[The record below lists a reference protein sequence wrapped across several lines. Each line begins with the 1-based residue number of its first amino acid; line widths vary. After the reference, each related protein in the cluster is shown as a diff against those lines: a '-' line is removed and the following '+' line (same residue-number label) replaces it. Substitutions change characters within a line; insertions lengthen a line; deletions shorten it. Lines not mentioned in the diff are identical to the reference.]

1 MELIG
6 ISIGI
11 QAGEQPLGLAGRRG
25 GNCALLNGSVSR
37 RTSWSNRQVPE
48 EPASP
53 NAMSKGG
60 ICNFV
65 FLALNS
71 TTCATCRHHLV
82 TAPVHLA

>member
-6 ISIGI
+6 MSIGI
-11 QAGEQPLGLAGRRG
+11 QAGGQPLWIAGWRE
-25 GNCALLNGSVSR
+25 GNCSLRNGSVSR

-48 EPASP
+48 EPVSP
-53 NAMSKGG
+53 NAVSKEG